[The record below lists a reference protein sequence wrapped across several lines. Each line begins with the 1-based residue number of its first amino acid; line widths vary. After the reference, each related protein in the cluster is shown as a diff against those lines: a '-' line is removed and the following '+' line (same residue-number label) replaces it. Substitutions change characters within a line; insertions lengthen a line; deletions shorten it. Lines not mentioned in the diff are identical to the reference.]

1 MSFTCPPSELILY
14 VLESLAF
21 SGLHGLSLT
30 EMWQLVSKRLN
41 LDDLDNFQKQIIWQ
55 WLFFHSDDDNV
66 LQLYVVKDGTPLTIA
81 PNYETFLSS
90 HGDEDSI
97 RVMPTNDTQWK
108 YLTGLEVSKKMK
120 FQLGEKP
127 FQLLIEI
134 ARYGADGILSADL
147 CRATGQD
154 PRSLPVRFKKLEEL
168 GFIKKKAIYDAKSR
182 QHTNLCI
189 HSKFAES
196 NIQSPSQD
204 FIASRNAYKF
214 RQYIVQS
221 VKDAPNQL
229 RGFKDLKKELKM
241 DNSKSSHKFFGSMV
255 EYLHSNGYVERLMVN
270 EPESER
276 LVYCIKYIKDLPRDL
291 YDVSDYIDIEQDD
304 SNKSETN
311 GEDEVVTDKVALIND
326 FFPFSVQMYQQILS
340 TGTSGAAAKEIIRN
354 ITGNSAYRPF
364 ARLLDIMSSYVV
376 DDNHNLVPIK
386 NYPDVYDEN
395 SIVRTYDFDGKFK
408 FYRYFIRSQVSAQS
422 VKDHKSKRPKSAV
435 SPQSLVSL
443 STKLFTPLGKSPKG
457 SFITIRKRANNVS
470 EGKISKKPKLMART
484 TLRARSQ
491 ISPVIDTDNVT
502 DQDTTLN
509 SEVAV
514 KSENEVISIN
524 EVESI
529 KPDIVSDAP
538 KKRRSE
544 KKPIIKVSLKGKR
557 RRLQLI
563 EIIKELGGV
572 TYTTA
577 KLRRSLDERLGVS
590 TTTDIKT
597 LARDISILI
606 STGELEAETIEFE
619 RSGQLV
625 KRRLL
630 ILTDEKLKPSKEA
643 IEQAK
648 EECLADNGVRNKA
661 RDRRI
666 IEGEVTL
673 YETSRPIAKKTKPR
687 LESLERGP
695 GAAASTK
702 KERASSAKSKRQ
714 VKATLESDN
723 VGNDSELMDL
733 NNDVDVLPELV
744 SKKHKRKIKPA
755 KIKKEPSKLTRRFRQ
770 TIKFDKSDATTLFRA
785 VVISKSFKRGGIDF
799 EQIALLF
806 DDADEKVIKQKWTM
820 VRKKVG
826 GLQAVTKGKEAFEH
840 IVIKGIEEGVV
851 TTEDLEDIKFSFF
864 LQLWKETDNSVLE
877 AFDKTPLHSSVQE
890 NLSMYSRNEVSET
903 VGDLFEQLEDNS
915 MRQKESILA
924 RKTFYNVELPEIT
937 SKDHDEVR
945 TVLKA
950 IISTPEEKYT
960 AAQVKQILAQY
971 DDEETKQASIA
982 LIRDRE
988 MLYYGTEDVATRFV
1002 LTERVQNSLN
1012 VKLKPKFFTQA
1023 AGFRAH
1029 IQSIFEANKG
1039 LILSQGIANGEV
1051 AALLQLLSTRKSTIC
1066 HIDKSQL
1073 PDGYESRLVD
1083 KEKLACDIVAFND
1096 EPIKDDNEKKVP
1108 IPIGKPCSHIWLDL
1122 NGNIN
1127 EQLWTKIIVAILY
1140 FISFRPGIPPYLI
1153 YNKLLTVLGY
1163 RDFFAVTNWLIS
1175 SNYITQG
1182 DYDGY
1187 WVTDKWCTVL
1197 GF

>member
-1 MSFTCPPSELILY
+1 
-14 VLESLAF
+14 
-21 SGLHGLSLT
+21 
-30 EMWQLVSKRLN
+30 
-41 LDDLDNFQKQIIWQ
+41 
-55 WLFFHSDDDNV
+55 
-66 LQLYVVKDGTPLTIA
+66 
-81 PNYETFLSS
+81 
-90 HGDEDSI
+90 
-97 RVMPTNDTQWK
+97 
-108 YLTGLEVSKKMK
+108 
-120 FQLGEKP
+120 
-127 FQLLIEI
+127 
-134 ARYGADGILSADL
+134 
-147 CRATGQD
+147 
-154 PRSLPVRFKKLEEL
+154 
-168 GFIKKKAIYDAKSR
+168 
-182 QHTNLCI
+182 
-189 HSKFAES
+189 
-196 NIQSPSQD
+196 
-204 FIASRNAYKF
+204 
-214 RQYIVQS
+214 
-221 VKDAPNQL
+221 
-229 RGFKDLKKELKM
+229 
-241 DNSKSSHKFFGSMV
+241 
-255 EYLHSNGYVERLMVN
+255 
-270 EPESER
+270 
-276 LVYCIKYIKDLPRDL
+276 
-291 YDVSDYIDIEQDD
+291 
-304 SNKSETN
+304 
-311 GEDEVVTDKVALIND
+311 
-326 FFPFSVQMYQQILS
+326 
-340 TGTSGAAAKEIIRN
+340 
-354 ITGNSAYRPF
+354 
-364 ARLLDIMSSYVV
+364 
-376 DDNHNLVPIK
+376 
-386 NYPDVYDEN
+386 
-395 SIVRTYDFDGKFK
+395 
-408 FYRYFIRSQVSAQS
+408 
-422 VKDHKSKRPKSAV
+422 
-435 SPQSLVSL
+435 
-443 STKLFTPLGKSPKG
+443 
-457 SFITIRKRANNVS
+457 
-470 EGKISKKPKLMART
+470 MART
-484 TLRARSQ
+484 TLRARSSQ
-491 ISPVIDTDNVT
+491 ITPVADSENKT
-502 DQDTTLN
+502 DQDTTTMTT
-509 SEVAV
+509 EVAV
-514 KSENEVISIN
+514 KTENEVISIN

-529 KPDIVSDAP
+529 KPDIVSDGP

-673 YETSRPIAKKTKPR
+673 YETSRPIGKKTKPR
-687 LESLERGP
+687 LESLGRGRGGP
-695 GAAASTK
+695 GVEASTK
-702 KERASSAKSKRQ
+702 KERTSGGKSKRQ
-714 VKATLESDN
+714 VKASLESDN

-733 NNDVDVLPELV
+733 DNDVDVLPELV

-755 KIKKEPSKLTRRFRQ
+755 KIKKETSKLTRRFRQ

-877 AFDKTPLHSSVQE
+877 AFDKTPLQSSVQD
-890 NLSMYSRNEVSET
+890 NLSMYNRTEVQET

-924 RKTFYNVELPEIT
+924 RKTFYNVDLPEIT
-937 SKDHDEVR
+937 SKDHDELR

-971 DDEETKQASIA
+971 DDEETKQASMA

-988 MLYYGTEDVATRFV
+988 MLYYGTDDVTTRFV

-1023 AGFRAH
+1023 AGFKAH
-1029 IQSIFEANKG
+1029 VQSIFEANKG

-1051 AALLQLLSTRKSTIC
+1051 AALLQLLSTKKTAIC

-1096 EPIKDDNEKKVP
+1096 DANAIEDIVSDKRVP
-1108 IPIGKPCSHIWLDL
+1108 IPIGRPCSHIWLDV

-1140 FISFRPGIPPYLI
+1140 FISFRPGIPPYVI

-1163 RDFFAVTNWLIS
+1163 HDFFAVTDWLKS
-1175 SNYITQG
+1175 SNYIRQG
-1182 DYDGY
+1182 NYDGY
-1187 WVTDKWCTVL
+1187 WVTNEWSTVL